1 MRRHPTQG
9 VKGAKPRLRK
19 VHNADD
25 AVVENL
31 NREYLTHRN
40 AQMKARAE
48 MAAREAA
55 LRDGTLHESKRCEQ
69 IVGHYLTLMRQRLL
83 WIPARVRAQW
93 RQPDLTEFVR
103 DEIYSALTEL
113 SELPEAVATGRV
125 TDYVID
131 PIMPNGGDGN
141 GNGDAVE
148 PVDKSTVSTI
158 HLNPPMKKNPVLLVF
173 SHALLCF
180 ALTPVLAQTPTP
192 APTATLAP
200 TPVATPITP
209 LRDRLTQVLPDR
221 RVTFRLLAPK
231 ANAVEVVIGIKAGV
245 YEPEAATTAQMTK
258 DTNGLWSATLGP
270 LEPNLYEYQFNL
282 DGCKIAD
289 PGNDMPR
296 PRRQIDT
303 SLLLVP
309 GTPPDFLDVQNGA
322 HGTMRDETYY
332 STTLGKNRQILVY
345 TPPSYNRSHAALPVL
360 YLYHGFGNT
369 RYSWVTEGRLAQ
381 ILDNLLA
388 EGKTVPMVVV
398 VPEAHALPP
407 EDIVGADRSPY
418 LAKNQQAVDEEL
430 FHDIIP
436 FIEAHYNISDNPRR
450 RAIAGLSMGGL
461 QSIETGIVHLGYF
474 RWIGAFSPGNMRPA
488 ALSEEFENAL
498 RDPDK
503 INKNLLLFDIV
514 IGADDKMVGE
524 DVTKFEDQLKQANVE
539 HTYTVLPGETH
550 SMFVWRPA
558 LANFLQEIFKE

>member
-1 MRRHPTQG
+1 
-9 VKGAKPRLRK
+9 
-19 VHNADD
+19 
-25 AVVENL
+25 
-31 NREYLTHRN
+31 
-40 AQMKARAE
+40 
-48 MAAREAA
+48 MAASH
-55 LRDGTLHESKRCEQ
+55 T
-69 IVGHYLTLMRQRLL
+69 
-83 WIPARVRAQW
+83 
-93 RQPDLTEFVR
+93 F
-103 DEIYSALTEL
+103 
-113 SELPEAVATGRV
+113 
-125 TDYVID
+125 
-131 PIMPNGGDGN
+131 
-141 GNGDAVE
+141 
-148 PVDKSTVSTI
+148 KS
-158 HLNPPMKKNPVLLVF
+158 PMKKNPVLLVF
-173 SHALLCF
+173 SHALLGF

-282 DGCKIAD
+282 DGRKIAD

-296 PRRQIDT
+296 PRRQVDT
-303 SLLLVP
+303 SLLLIP
-309 GTPPDFLDVQNGA
+309 RTPPDFLDDQTGA

-332 STTLGKNRQILVY
+332 STTLGKNRQVLVY
-345 TPPSYNRSHAALPVL
+345 TPPSYNRSHAPLPVL

-388 EGKTVPMVVV
+388 EGKAVPMVVV

-407 EDIVGADRSPY
+407 EDILGTDNTPY
-418 LAKNQQAVDEEL
+418 LAKNQPAVDDEL
-430 FHDIIP
+430 FRDIIP
-436 FIEAHYNISDNPRR
+436 FVETHYNISDEPRE
-450 RAIAGLSMGGL
+450 RAIAGLSIGGL

-474 RWIGAFSPGNMRPA
+474 RWIGAFSPGNLRPP
-488 ALSEEFENAL
+488 ALSVEFKNAL
-498 RDPDK
+498 ADREK
-503 INKNLLLFDIV
+503 VNKTLVLFDIT
-514 IGADDKMVGE
+514 IGADDKIVGE
-524 DVTKFEDQLKQANVE
+524 DVTKFEDQLKQANVQ
-539 HTYTVLPGETH
+539 HTYTVVPGGTH

-558 LANFLQEIFKE
+558 LANFLQEIFKK